1 MTINQNLTLDA
12 DFLMTD
18 LSLSNV
24 PLDWVRAFEIA
35 GRTGSFTAAAKESNV
50 TQASISQRISNLEQ
64 RIGARL
70 FVRNARGVTLSV
82 QGEAWLPYVSGA
94 FRSLD
99 ESYEEL
105 FGIQREKI
113 TISAS
118 ASVNELWLSP
128 RLPNWQSKHRSQ
140 IMLSTMVLQAKDNL
154 LDTTIQVQ
162 YGGSERKNYH
172 NVPLFSEQLSPIVS
186 PELLA
191 GHTSWLELPRLALS
205 GPRFGWHE
213 WSRYTG
219 DPITP
224 VPKIRFDSF
233 SAALSAAVSG
243 AGVLLASLP
252 LCSALLEQGK
262 LVRVSEHLLEP
273 QETYWMIANKD
284 RMNKSQWSNVV
295 EIFAET

>member
-1 MTINQNLTLDA
+1 MSK
-12 DFLMTD
+12 M
-18 LSLSNV
+18 SLSNI
-24 PLDWVRAFEIA
+24 PLDWVRAFELA

-50 TQASISQRISNLEQ
+50 TQAAISQRISNLEQ
-64 RIGARL
+64 RIGSRL

-82 QGEAWLPYVSGA
+82 QGEAWLPYVSAA

-99 ESYEEL
+99 ESYQEL

-128 RLPNWQSKHRSQ
+128 RLGIWQKKNRPQ
-140 IMLSTMVLQAKDNL
+140 IVLSTMVLQAEDTL
-154 LDTTIQVQ
+154 LDATIRVQ
-162 YGGSERKNYH
+162 YGLGEGAHHHKS
-172 NVPLFSEQLSPIVS
+172 PLFAEQLSPVVS

-191 GHTSWLELPRLALS
+191 RHASWLELPRLALS
-205 GPRFGWHE
+205 GPRLGWHE
-213 WSRYTG
+213 WSRHTG

-243 AGVLLASLP
+243 VGVLLASLP
-252 LCSALLEQGK
+252 LSAALLEQGK

-273 QETYWMIANKD
+273 SKTYWMIANKD
-284 RMNKSQWSNVV
+284 RLTKPQWNSAV
-295 EIFAET
+295 ESFVDT

>member
-1 MTINQNLTLDA
+1 MD
-12 DFLMTD
+12 DF
-18 LSLSNV
+18 SLSNI

-50 TQASISQRISNLEQ
+50 TQASISQRISNLER
-64 RIGARL
+64 RIGSQL
-70 FVRNARGVTLSV
+70 FVRNPRGVTLSV
-82 QGEAWLPYVSGA
+82 QGEAWLPYVSAA

-128 RLPNWQSKHRSQ
+128 RLQNWQSKHRPQ
-140 IMLSTMVLQAKDNL
+140 IVLSTMVLQAEDNL
-154 LDTTIQVQ
+154 LDATIRVL
-162 YGGSERKNYH
+162 YGVGEEKNCH
-172 NVPLFSEQLSPIVS
+172 KIPLFKEQLSPVVS

-191 GHTSWLELPRLALS
+191 GNTSWLELPRLALS
-205 GPRFGWHE
+205 GPRLGWHE
-213 WSRYTG
+213 WARHTG

-224 VPKIRFDSF
+224 VPKIRFDSL

-252 LCSALLEQGK
+252 LCAALLEQGK
-262 LVRVSEHLLEP
+262 LVRVSEQMLEP
-273 QETYWMIANKD
+273 QETYWMTANE
-284 RMNKSQWSNVV
+284 NGLTKSQWTNLV
-295 EIFAET
+295 ESFLVT

>member
-1 MTINQNLTLDA
+1 MS
-12 DFLMTD
+12 D
-18 LSLSNV
+18 LSLNNV

-35 GRTGSFTAAAKESNV
+35 GRTGSFTAAASESNV
-50 TQASISQRISNLEQ
+50 TQASISQRITNLER
-64 RIGARL
+64 RIGSRL

-82 QGEAWLPYVSGA
+82 QGEAWLPYVSA
-94 FRSLD
+94 ALRSLD

-128 RLPNWQSKHRSQ
+128 RLREWQSKHSQQ
-140 IMLSTMVLQAKDNL
+140 IMLSTMVLQAEDNL
-154 LDTTIQVQ
+154 LDTTIRIE
-162 YGGSERKNYH
+162 YGAGEWKNH
-172 NVPLFSEQLSPIVS
+172 HKVPLFSEQLSPIVS

-191 GHTSWLELPRLALS
+191 GHTSWLGVPRLALS
-205 GPRFGWHE
+205 GPRLGWHE
-213 WSRYTG
+213 WARHSG

-243 AGVLLASLP
+243 SGVLLASLP
-252 LCSALLEQGK
+252 LCSTLLEQGK
-262 LVRVSEHLLEP
+262 LVRLSEQVLEP
-273 QETYWMIANKD
+273 QETYWLIANKD
-284 RMNKSQWSNVV
+284 GMTKSQWSKVV
-295 EIFAET
+295 EVFAEP

>member
-1 MTINQNLTLDA
+1 MA
-12 DFLMTD
+12 D
-18 LSLSNV
+18 LSLRNV

-70 FVRNARGVTLSV
+70 FVRNARGVKLSV

-94 FRSLD
+94 LRALD
-99 ESYEEL
+99 DSYEDL
-105 FGIQREKI
+105 FGGLREKI
-113 TISAS
+113 TVSAS

-128 RLPNWQSKHRSQ
+128 RLKNWQSKHKSQ
-140 IMLSTMVLQAKDNL
+140 IVLSTMVLQADASL
-154 LDTTIQVQ
+154 LDAAIRVQ
-162 YGGSERKNYH
+162 YGLGEGENQHKT
-172 NVPLFSEQLSPIVS
+172 PLFTEQLSPIAA
-186 PELLA
+186 PELIA
-191 GHTSWLELPRLALS
+191 DGAAWQDLPRLALS
-205 GPRFGWHE
+205 GPRLGWHE
-213 WSRYTG
+213 WSRLTG

-252 LCSALLEQGK
+252 LCAAMLEQGK
-262 LVRVSEHLLEP
+262 LLRLSDHVLEP
-273 QETYWMIANKD
+273 RETYWMMASKD
-284 RMNKSQWSNVV
+284 GLSASQWQDVAGV
-295 EIFAET
+295 FAQA

>member
-1 MTINQNLTLDA
+1 MPD
-12 DFLMTD
+12 M
-18 LSLSNV
+18 SLNNI
-24 PLDWVRAFEIA
+24 PLEWVRAFEVA
-35 GRTGSFTAAAKESNV
+35 GRTGTFTAAAKESSV

-64 RIGARL
+64 RIGAQL

-82 QGEAWLPYVSGA
+82 QGEAWLPYVTAA

-118 ASVNELWLSP
+118 ASINELWLSP
-128 RLPNWQSKHRSQ
+128 RLWHWQSKHKPQ
-140 IMLSTMVLQAKDNL
+140 IVLSTMVLQADDDQL
-154 LDTTIQVQ
+154 GATIRVQ
-162 YGGSERKNYH
+162 YGIGKGQDHYE
-172 NVPLFSEQLSPIVS
+172 VPLFSEQLSPVVA

-191 GHTSWLELPRLALS
+191 GGTSWLNLPRLALS
-205 GPRFGWHE
+205 GPRLGWHE
-213 WSRYTG
+213 WARHSG

-224 VPKIRFDSF
+224 IPKMRFDSF

-252 LCSALLEQGK
+252 LCSSLLEQGR
-262 LVRVSEHLLEP
+262 LIRVSEQILEP
-273 QETYWMIANKD
+273 TKTYWMAGRKAGIT
-284 RMNKSQWSNVV
+284 KSQWNDLVD
-295 EIFAET
+295 IFA

>member
-1 MTINQNLTLDA
+1 MA
-12 DFLMTD
+12 D
-18 LSLSNV
+18 LSLNNV

-35 GRTGSFTAAAKESNV
+35 GRTGSFTAAARESNV

-70 FVRNARGVTLSV
+70 FIRNARGVTLSV

-94 FRSLD
+94 LRSLD

-128 RLPNWQSKHRSQ
+128 RVRNWQSTHKSQ
-140 IMLSTMVLQAKDNL
+140 IVLSTMVLQADASL
-154 LDTTIQVQ
+154 LDATIRVQ
-162 YGGSERKNYH
+162 YGLGEGENHHKA
-172 NVPLFSEQLSPIVS
+172 PLFAEQLSPIAS
-186 PELLA
+186 PELMA
-191 GHTSWLELPRLALS
+191 GRTSWLDLPRLALS
-205 GPRFGWHE
+205 GPRLGWHE
-213 WSRYTG
+213 WSRHTG

-224 VPKIRFDSF
+224 IPKIRFDSF

-262 LVRVSEHLLEP
+262 LVRVSDRVLEP
-273 QETYWMIANKD
+273 PETYWMMASKD
-284 RMNKSQWSNVV
+284 GLTKSQWRNAVN
-295 EIFAET
+295 IFAET

>member
-1 MTINQNLTLDA
+1 MA
-12 DFLMTD
+12 DF
-18 LSLSNV
+18 SLNNV

-35 GRTGSFTAAAKESNV
+35 GRTGSFTAAAAESNV
-50 TQASISQRISNLEQ
+50 TQASISQRITNLEK

-82 QGEAWLPYVSGA
+82 QGEAWLPYVSSA
-94 FRSLD
+94 LRSLD

-128 RLPNWQSKHRSQ
+128 RLQNWQSKHTSQ
-140 IMLSTMVLQAKDNL
+140 IVLSTMVLQSDVSL
-154 LDTTIQVQ
+154 PDWTIRIQ
-162 YGGSERKNYH
+162 YGLGESENHHKT
-172 NVPLFSEQLSPIVS
+172 PLFAEKMSPVVS
-186 PELLA
+186 PELMS
-191 GHTSWLELPRLALS
+191 GRTSWLDLPRLALS
-205 GPRFGWHE
+205 GPRLGWHE
-213 WSRYTG
+213 WSRQTG

-224 VPKIRFDSF
+224 IPKIRFDSL

-252 LCSALLEQGK
+252 LCSAHLEQGK
-262 LVRVSEHLLEP
+262 LERVSSHVLEP
-273 QETYWMIANKD
+273 PETYWMMVSKD
-284 RMNKSQWSNVV
+284 GFTKTQWNNVV
-295 EIFAET
+295 EAFAEK

>member
-1 MTINQNLTLDA
+1 MTSNQNLVLDV
-12 DFLMTD
+12 DFLMAG

-24 PLDWVRAFEIA
+24 PLDWIRAFEIA
-35 GRTGSFTAAAKESNV
+35 GRTGSFTAAARESNV

-94 FRSLD
+94 LRSLD

-128 RLPNWQSKHRSQ
+128 RLLNWQSRHPSQ
-140 IMLSTMVLQAKDNL
+140 IALSTMVLQADANL
-154 LDTTIQVQ
+154 LDGAIRIQ
-162 YGGSERKNYH
+162 YGLGEGDNHHKT
-172 NVPLFSEQLSPIVS
+172 PLFAERISPIAS
-186 PELLA
+186 PDLMA
-191 GHTSWLELPRLALS
+191 GQTSWLDLPRLALS
-205 GPRFGWHE
+205 GPRLGWHE
-213 WSRYTG
+213 WSRQTG

-252 LCSALLEQGK
+252 LCSTLLDQGT
-262 LVRVSEHLLEP
+262 LVRVSDHILEP
-273 QETYWMIANKD
+273 PETYWMMASKD
-284 RMNKSQWSNVV
+284 GLTKAQWNNVV
-295 EIFAET
+295 EAFVET

>member
-1 MTINQNLTLDA
+1 MSD
-12 DFLMTD
+12 M
-18 LSLSNV
+18 SLSNI
-24 PLDWVRAFEIA
+24 PLDWVRAFELA

-64 RIGARL
+64 RIGSRL

-82 QGEAWLPYVSGA
+82 QGEAWLPYVSAA

-128 RLPNWQSKHRSQ
+128 RLRNWQSKHRPQ
-140 IMLSTMVLQAKDNL
+140 IVLSTMVLQAEDNL
-154 LDTTIQVQ
+154 LDATIRVQ
-162 YGGSERKNYH
+162 YGVGEGKNH
-172 NVPLFSEQLSPIVS
+172 HKVPLFKEELSPVVL

-191 GHTSWLELPRLALS
+191 EHTSWLELPRLALS
-205 GPRFGWHE
+205 GPRLGWHE
-213 WSRYTG
+213 WTRHTG

-284 RMNKSQWSNVV
+284 GLTKSQWSNLV
-295 EIFAET
+295 ESFFVT